1 MAFIL
6 MNTQRLIKMTK
17 QKLKP
22 VISVRCT
29 EDMNDIINYLS
40 DRLLL
45 NTSSVVRLSLATLY
59 ENEKNKE
66 NKA

>member
-1 MAFIL
+1 
-6 MNTQRLIKMTK
+6 MTK